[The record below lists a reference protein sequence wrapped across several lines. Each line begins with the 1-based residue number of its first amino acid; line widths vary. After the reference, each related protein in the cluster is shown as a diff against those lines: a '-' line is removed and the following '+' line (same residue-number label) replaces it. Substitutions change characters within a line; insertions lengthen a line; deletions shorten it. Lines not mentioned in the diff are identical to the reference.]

1 MKASRCNINLALILW
16 VLIASTDFCFGQ
28 NTISQKWIELPNEKL
43 LVVDILK
50 EVFPSYKIQI
60 SYNDNIIPLNK
71 TVKFKQKLNQVG
83 KILDEII
90 QNEDIVWIEENNHI
104 FLKYYDRPE
113 REHFFTISGKV
124 RENGTNEPLI
134 GAYVFSESSKKGAV
148 ANAYGF
154 YSLTLP
160 GGKHNIKVNF
170 IGHES
175 IEDSLHI
182 AKNTI
187 FNFSMSPK
195 SQELLDVVVESKSEM
210 EMSYQNTLMGTN
222 KLNMDVVGDIPYF
235 LGEVDVFQSSLL
247 LPGIT
252 NVGEGTSGVNVR
264 GGSSDQNLIML
275 DEALIYNS
283 HHFFGLT
290 SVFNPD
296 AVSDVEIYKGSYPV
310 NYGGRISS
318 VMHIRHRDGNNE
330 RFSLSG
336 GLGLITSRLLLEG
349 PIQKNKSSYL
359 ISGRST
365 FWDFF
370 TRGAKNP
377 AVSDYRANFRDFN
390 AKFNFDINPK
400 NKIYFS
406 GYVGQDENKL
416 GLDLLRKW
424 GNDVFSMRWNHIHNA
439 KMFSNFTAYLSN
451 YSYRV
456 IEEDDKASFVG
467 TSRITDYALKS
478 DFNYFRNPEHI
489 YNFGAS
495 VTFHRLA
502 PGKRIPGVSSTN
514 NEVDLG
520 TEHAVESYAYFSN
533 EMMLSSKFT
542 MTSGLRFSQFSLL
555 GPGDVFIYTPG
566 VTKTINAIVDTVSY
580 APRENIKTFF
590 NVHPR
595 ITLKYQLNETSALKA
610 NYSSLV
616 QYMHRLS
623 NTITPSSSDIWKAS
637 GKYIKPSTGDQFT
650 AGYYKYFKKSN
661 SEASL
666 EVFYRKNKNIVEYK
680 GGADLLFNPAIETEL
695 LSGTS
700 RSFGL
705 EVFLKKDLGNL
716 SGWLGYT
723 LSKSEIKVDGIREE
737 EQINNANYFPMDFN
751 RTHDLSLS
759 AIYRVN
765 KKWTLSSNFVY
776 QTGRPFS
783 FPVGKYNFDGFVVPH
798 YEERNRNRLPD
809 YHRLDV
815 AARLEGRQVKKNG
828 AMKKTKS
835 YWVFSL
841 YNVYSRRNT
850 QAYLFRQNEDVPEQT
865 DVIRYSLLGVIVPSV
880 TYNFKF

>member
-1 MKASRCNINLALILW
+1 MEALSCKIKFALITW
-16 VLIASTDFCFGQ
+16 IITTSTVFCFGQ
-28 NTISQKWIELPNEKL
+28 NSISQKRVELSKDKI
-43 LVVDILK
+43 LVEEILT
-50 EVFPSYKIQI
+50 EIFPSYNIQI
-60 SYNDNIIPLNK
+60 SYSDNNVPLKKIIR
-71 TVKFKQKLNQVG
+71 FRQKVNQVG
-83 KILDEII
+83 NILDKII
-90 QNEDIVWIEENNHI
+90 QNEDIVWVEKDNQI
-104 FLKYYDRPE
+104 FLKFYIRPE
-113 REHFFTISGKV
+113 NEYSYTISGKI
-124 RENGTNEPLI
+124 REKDTNEPLI
-134 GAYVFSESSKKGAV
+134 GAYIVSKESQKGAV

-170 IGHES
+170 IGHEPIEES
-175 IEDSLHI
+175 IQL
-182 AKNTI
+182 AKNTV
-187 FNFSMSPK
+187 FNFSISPT
-195 SQELLDVVVESKSEM
+195 SHELLDVVVESKSEIDM
-210 EMSYQNTLMGTN
+210 TYQNTLMGTN
-222 KLNMDVVGDIPYF
+222 RLNMEEVGDIPYF
-235 LGEVDVFQSSLL
+235 MGEVDVFQSSLL

-252 NVGEGTSGVNVR
+252 NVGEGTSGINVR
-264 GGSSDQNLIML
+264 GGSSDQNLILL

-283 HHFFGLT
+283 HHFYGLT

-310 NYGGRISS
+310 NYGGRLSS

-330 RFSLSG
+330 KFSLSG

-359 ISGRST
+359 VSGRST

-377 AVSDYRANFRDFN
+377 TISDYRANFKDFN
-390 AKFNFDINPK
+390 AKFNFEINPK
-400 NKIYFS
+400 NKVYFS

-424 GNDVFSMRWNHIHNA
+424 GNDVFSIRLNHIHNV
-439 KMFSNFTAYLSN
+439 KLFSNFTAYVSN

-478 DFNYFRNPEHI
+478 DFNYFRNPDHI
-489 YNFGAS
+489 YNFGGS

-502 PGKRIPGVSSTN
+502 PGKRVPGVSSAN
-514 NEVDLG
+514 NEIDIG
-520 TEHAVESYAYFSN
+520 SEHAIESYAYFSN
-533 EMMLSSKFT
+533 EINLNPKVT
-542 MTSGLRFSQFSLL
+542 ITSGLRFSHFSVI
-555 GPGDVFIYTPG
+555 GPGDVFLYSSGSTRS
-566 VTKTINAIVDTVSY
+566 INTIVDTVSY
-580 APRENIKTFF
+580 SARQNIKTFY

-595 ITLKYQLNETSALKA
+595 ITWKYQLNETSAVKM

-623 NTITPSSSDIWKAS
+623 NTITPSSSDIWKVS
-637 GKYIKPSTGDQFT
+637 GTYIKPSTGDQFT
-650 AGYYKYFKKSN
+650 VGYYKYFKKSN

-666 EVFYRKNKNIVEYK
+666 EVFYRKNKNIIEYK

-723 LSKSEIKVDGIREE
+723 LSKSEIMVDGRYEE
-737 EQINNANYFPMDFN
+737 EKINNGAYFPTDFS

-759 AIYRVN
+759 AIYRLN

-783 FPVGKYNFDGFVVPH
+783 FPVGKYNFDGFIVPH
-798 YEERNRNRLPD
+798 YEERNSNRLPD
-809 YHRLDV
+809 YHRLDI
-815 AARLEGRQVKKNG
+815 AARMEGRQIKKNG
-828 AMKKTKS
+828 EMKKTRS
-835 YWVFSL
+835 YWVFSI

-850 QAYLFRQNEDVPEQT
+850 QAYLFRQNEKIPEQT
-865 DVIRYSLLGVIVPSV
+865 EVVKYSLLGVLVPSV

>member
-1 MKASRCNINLALILW
+1 MKASRCSINLALILW
-16 VLIASTDFCFGQ
+16 VLIATTDFCFGQ
-28 NTISQKWIELPNEKL
+28 NKIAQKWVELPNEKL
-43 LVVDILK
+43 LVVDVLK
-50 EVFPSYKIQI
+50 EIFPTYKIQI
-60 SYNDNIIPLNK
+60 SYNDNIIPLHK

-90 QNEDIVWIEENNHI
+90 QNEDLVWIEENNHI

-113 REHFFTISGKV
+113 REFFFTISGKV
-124 RENGTNEPLI
+124 QENGTNEPLI
-134 GAYVFSESSKKGAV
+134 GAHVFSESSKKGAV

-175 IEDSLHI
+175 IADSFHL

-187 FNFSMSPK
+187 YNFSLSPK
-195 SQELLDVVVESKSEM
+195 SQELLDVVVESKSEI

-390 AKFNFDINPK
+390 AKFNFDINQN

-424 GNDVFSMRWNHIHNA
+424 GNDVFSMRLNHIHNA

-514 NEVDLG
+514 NEVDIG
-520 TEHAVESYAYFSN
+520 TEHAFESYAYFSN
-533 EMMLSSKFT
+533 EIMLSSKLT
-542 MTSGLRFSQFSLL
+542 MTSGLRFSLFSLR

-623 NTITPSSSDIWKAS
+623 NTITPSSSDIWKSS
-637 GKYIKPSTGDQFT
+637 GKYIQPSTGDQFT

-680 GGADLLFNPAIETEL
+680 GGADLLFNPAIEIEL

-705 EVFLKKDLGNL
+705 EFFLKKDLGNL

-723 LSKSEIKVDGIREE
+723 LSKSEIKVDGIHEE
-737 EQINNANYFPMDFN
+737 EQINNGSYFPMDFN

-759 AIYRVN
+759 AIYRIS

-776 QTGRPFS
+776 QKGRPFS
-783 FPVGKYNFDGFVVPH
+783 FPVGKYDFDGFVVPH

-828 AMKKTKS
+828 AIKKTKS

-841 YNVYSRRNT
+841 YNVYSRRNA
-850 QAYLFRQNEDVPEQT
+850 QAYLFRQNEEVPEQT

>member
-1 MKASRCNINLALILW
+1 MKLAFTLCMI
-16 VLIASTDFCFGQ
+16 ITSTVFCLAQ
-28 NTISQKWIELPNEKL
+28 SSLSQKWIELPKDKL
-43 LVVDILK
+43 LVEEVLR

-60 SYNDNIIPLNK
+60 SYSDNIVPLKK
-71 TVKFKQKLNQVG
+71 TIRFKQKINQVG
-83 KILDEII
+83 KVLDEII
-90 QNEDIVWIEENNHI
+90 RNEDLVWVEEDNQI
-104 FLKYYDRPE
+104 FLKFYNRPE
-113 REHFFTISGKV
+113 YEYSYTISGKI
-124 RENGTNEPLI
+124 REQGTNEPLI
-134 GAYVFSESSKKGAV
+134 GAYILSEENQKGAV

-160 GGKHNIKVNF
+160 GGKHNVKVNF

-175 IEDSLHI
+175 IEESIHLT
-182 AKNTI
+182 KNTV
-187 FNFSMSPK
+187 FNFSLNPK
-195 SQELLDVVVESKSEM
+195 LQELLDVVVESKSEI

-252 NVGEGTSGVNVR
+252 NVGEGTSGINVR
-264 GGSSDQNLIML
+264 GGSSDQNLILL

-296 AVSDVEIYKGSYPV
+296 AVNDIEIYKGSYPV
-310 NYGGRISS
+310 NYGGRLSS

-330 RFSLSG
+330 KFSLSG

-349 PIQKNKSSYL
+349 PIQKSKSSYL

-365 FWDFF
+365 FWDFL
-370 TRGAKNP
+370 TRGANNP
-377 AVSDYRANFRDFN
+377 AISDYRANFRDFN
-390 AKFNFDINPK
+390 AKFNFDINK
-400 NKIYFS
+400 NNKIYFS
-406 GYVGQDENKL
+406 GYVGQDENKF
-416 GLDLLRKW
+416 GLDVLRKW
-424 GNDVFSMRWNHIHNA
+424 GNDVFSMRLNHIHNV
-439 KMFSNFTAYLSN
+439 KLFSNFTAYISN

-467 TSRITDYALKS
+467 TSKITDYALKS

-489 YNFGAS
+489 YNFGGS

-520 TEHAVESYAYFSN
+520 SEHAVESYAYFSN
-533 EMMLSSKFT
+533 EIKLNPKVT
-542 MTSGLRFSQFSLL
+542 MTSGLRFSHFSLL
-555 GPGDVFIYTPG
+555 GPGDVFMYSSGT
-566 VTKTINAIVDTVSY
+566 TKTINTIVDTVSY
-580 APRENIKTFF
+580 SSGENIKTFF

-595 ITLKYQLNETSALKA
+595 ITLKYQLNETSALKV

-637 GKYIKPSTGDQFT
+637 GTYLKPSTGDQFT
-650 AGYYKYFKKSN
+650 VGYYKYFKKS
-661 SEASL
+661 SFEASA
-666 EVFYRKNKNIVEYK
+666 EAFYRKNKNIVEFK

-700 RSFGL
+700 RSFGF

-723 LSKSEIKVDGIREE
+723 LSKSEIMVDGEYEE
-737 EQINNANYFPMDFN
+737 EKINNGTYFPTDFN

-759 AIYRVN
+759 AIYRLN

-783 FPVGKYNFDGFVVPH
+783 FPSGKYNFDGFIVPH

-815 AARLEGRQVKKNG
+815 AARLEGRQIKKNG
-828 AMKKTKS
+828 KVKKTKS
-835 YWVFSL
+835 YWVFSM

-850 QAYLFRQNEDVPEQT
+850 QAYLFRESEENPEQT
-865 DVIRYSLLGVIVPSV
+865 EVVRYSLLGVLVPSV